1 MKLIIN
7 TFEEF
12 FLDLGVEEF
21 YDLSNYQ
28 NQILPIEIENKVLA
42 RFKELNLMDSLIIAF
57 RSSVLIEGD
66 SEYRT
71 SNIDDLEIDGKKMVM
86 MIPLEPYIEYLSKLK
101 NGESGDEYLDILLLP
116 NDELSNEDRHKLL
129 TLDFMDKISNSFSL
143 YEKAL
148 ADKNFTYIDSLKH
161 LCQSN
166 FRTIPTV
173 VTDLI
178 CQEGLFVF
186 DEEREHKDFVRV
198 KSMELV
204 DDGNIKPTKDILLE
218 LDNIIW

>member
-1 MKLIIN
+1 MKLVIN

-21 YDLSNYQ
+21 YDLSDYQ

-57 RSSVLIEGD
+57 RSSVLTEGD

-86 MIPLEPYIEYLSKLK
+86 MIPLQPYIEYLSKLK

-143 YEKAL
+143 
-148 ADKNFTYIDSLKH
+148 
-161 LCQSN
+161 
-166 FRTIPTV
+166 
-173 VTDLI
+173 
-178 CQEGLFVF
+178 
-186 DEEREHKDFVRV
+186 
-198 KSMELV
+198 
-204 DDGNIKPTKDILLE
+204 
-218 LDNIIW
+218 